1 MECPTTS
8 RLVRTGFGSLAS
20 LPAEWKLIR
29 CAACGSDH
37 LASLASTRVWEA
49 DSDDS
54 VSVPNSGPSLMSAG
68 IRWRLVESTVDCLAQ
83 LSDPLFVLEQH
94 GVVGVGAPPSLL
106 ADSTWLAKARRV
118 IAGHGDAVVL
128 QLAEDLLADSN
139 EGATLLATAA
149 REVGELPEQQF
160 RATIREQARTGGR
173 QLGQTRAQLGQLA
186 RELRKLVDAGGDNV
200 AELDKQVLL
209 LENVIIP
216 TVEMADDAL
225 VAISG
230 AVTLQEFLEARAT
243 LRAHESILR
252 RILNAVTEQKVRA
265 ALQTALTAINLG
277 VAVSNAL

>member
-1 MECPTTS
+1 
-8 RLVRTGFGSLAS
+8 
-20 LPAEWKLIR
+20 
-29 CAACGSDH
+29 
-37 LASLASTRVWEA
+37 
-49 DSDDS
+49 
-54 VSVPNSGPSLMSAG
+54 MSAG